1 MRLRRGTIPP
11 KLGKRTRR
19 AVIRLR
25 HNVARE
31 RFIRWGF
38 QTNNLPADYRVPP
51 WRDPLWHLWHAL
63 GRP

>member
-1 MRLRRGTIPP
+1 MAQ
-11 KLGKRTRR
+11 GKRTRR

-31 RFIRWGF
+31 RFIRWGV
-38 QTNNLPADYRVPP
+38 QTNNLPADYRVPH

-63 GRP
+63 GQP